1 MHPHVK
7 HMAASFLQGIMLVL
21 LVNET
26 PTPVISFAHHA
37 HALDASRRCTRDIM
51 ASMHAAQFVREA
63 RLRAGLTQRALA
75 SRAGVSQPL
84 VARIESGRV
93 QPSFERVLDLVRA
106 CGFDLDVRVVPL
118 DEDAWTLAEQGAQLD
133 PDARLD
139 RLLAGVELAQE
150 AQGDG

>member
-1 MHPHVK
+1 M
-7 HMAASFLQGIMLVL
+7 MW
-21 LVNET
+21 
-26 PTPVISFAHHA
+26 
-37 HALDASRRCTRDIM
+37 
-51 ASMHAAQFVREA
+51 MHAAQFVREA

>member
-1 MHPHVK
+1 M
-7 HMAASFLQGIMLVL
+7 M
-21 LVNET
+21 
-26 PTPVISFAHHA
+26 
-37 HALDASRRCTRDIM
+37 
-51 ASMHAAQFVREA
+51 SMHAAQFVREA

-84 VARIESGRV
+84 VARIESGKV

-133 PDARLD
+133 PDARLE

>member
-1 MHPHVK
+1 
-7 HMAASFLQGIMLVL
+7 
-21 LVNET
+21 
-26 PTPVISFAHHA
+26 
-37 HALDASRRCTRDIM
+37 M

>member
-1 MHPHVK
+1 MT
-7 HMAASFLQGIMLVL
+7 A
-21 LVNET
+21 
-26 PTPVISFAHHA
+26 
-37 HALDASRRCTRDIM
+37 
-51 ASMHAAQFVREA
+51 MHAAQFVREA
-63 RLRAGLTQRALA
+63 RLRAGLTQRVLA

-106 CGFDLDVRVVPL
+106 CGFDLEVRVVPL
-118 DEDAWTLAEQGAQLD
+118 DEDAWTLAEQGARLD